1 MPKETF
7 ISRFALII
15 KRLEKGPAT
24 YDQIAKYLEDESA
37 IQDKQFSISLRT
49 LQRDIKDIQS
59 QLGVEIANEKKG
71 DKRYFIK
78 NRAETEEYG
87 ERLLESY
94 QIVNAINAAQE
105 FTNFVFLEARKP
117 KGLDNFYGLLYA
129 IRNKRV
135 LNFSHTKYPNQV
147 MTKRTVHPLGVRESQ
162 GRWYLIAVDSK
173 DKRLKTFGLDR
184 IEDIDISK
192 TKYRESYAYN
202 LKDFFLHSFGIT
214 NGKEEK
220 PQLIQLQFSHDQAE
234 YIKAYPLHSSQ
245 KTTREDKKY
254 LIVEILVFVTYDL
267 VKEFLSYGADLVV
280 LSPVSLQNEIKKS
293 LSNTLTLYSK

>member
-7 ISRFALII
+7 IARFALII

-24 YDQIAKYLEDESA
+24 YEQIAKWLDDESV
-37 IQDKQFSISLRT
+37 IQDKDFSISLRT
-49 LQRDIKDIQS
+49 LQRDIKDILT
-59 QLGVEIANEKKG
+59 QLGIEIANEKKG

-105 FTNFVFLEARKP
+105 FTNIVFLESRKP
-117 KGLDNFYGLLYA
+117 KGLDNFYGLLHA

-135 LNFSHTKYPNQV
+135 LNFSHTKFPNQILSS
-147 MTKRTVHPLGVRESQ
+147 RTVHPLGLRESQ
-162 GRWYLIAVDSK
+162 GRWYLIAVDTK

-184 IEDIDISK
+184 IEDIDISRAR
-192 TKYRESYAYN
+192 YRETYAYD
-202 LKDFFLHSFGIT
+202 LKEFFLHSFGIT
-214 NGKEEK
+214 NGKEKK
-220 PQLIQLQFSHDQAE
+220 PQLIQLQFSHEQAE

-245 KTTREDKKY
+245 KTIREDKKY
-254 LIVEILVFVTYDL
+254 LIVELFVFVTYDL
-267 VKEFLSYGADLVV
+267 IKELLSYGADLVV
-280 LSPVSLQNEIKKS
+280 ASPVSLRNEIKRS
-293 LSNTLTLYSK
+293 LTNTLKLYS